1 MSELYQCLVC
11 GEFKRSDNLRRH
23 YLSNILW
30 SEDETPSSEK
40 LELFMKETLLKG
52 KRTSSDRAKIEHT
65 KYFIQNGIQ
74 SVPPTSKHQ
83 TKSSKTTSINKFFA
97 PNKKESTNIPS
108 TTKSSSLTE
117 QNIECSSV
125 TDSSMTVEPS
135 YDDVDALMSFDITE
149 GKQTTVDD
157 STNPGNQ
164 TDNDEIISQNTAEN
178 ENESQI
184 YVKRDKLI
192 PSSSLVKDQILI
204 SEIAASVC
212 TEISKE
218 FQGEPFLDELSN
230 KIAEKIYNRIQNEE
244 KDVDTTEDFWIKGEE
259 SYICKCCAQFSDH
272 PDVPYNLKTHNKKLF
287 GFININQK
295 SKNLKYSLKAHES
308 NDLHKYCQLRFINMK
323 ADQESKEIENEKAGK
338 LVIRDGLFCFKKL
351 SKFN

>member
-135 YDDVDALMSFDITE
+135 YDDVDPLMSFDITE

-157 STNPGNQ
+157 TTNLGNQ

-178 ENESQI
+178 
-184 YVKRDKLI
+184 
-192 PSSSLVKDQILI
+192 
-204 SEIAASVC
+204 
-212 TEISKE
+212 
-218 FQGEPFLDELSN
+218 
-230 KIAEKIYNRIQNEE
+230 
-244 KDVDTTEDFWIKGEE
+244 
-259 SYICKCCAQFSDH
+259 
-272 PDVPYNLKTHNKKLF
+272 
-287 GFININQK
+287 
-295 SKNLKYSLKAHES
+295 
-308 NDLHKYCQLRFINMK
+308 
-323 ADQESKEIENEKAGK
+323 
-338 LVIRDGLFCFKKL
+338 
-351 SKFN
+351 